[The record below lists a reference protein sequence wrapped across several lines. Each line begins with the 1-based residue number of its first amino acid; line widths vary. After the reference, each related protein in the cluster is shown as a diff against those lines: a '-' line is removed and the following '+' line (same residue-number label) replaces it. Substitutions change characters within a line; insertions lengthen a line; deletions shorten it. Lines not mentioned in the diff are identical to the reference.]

1 MKLIICGTVALAL
14 LLPLTGCSQSPQAN
28 SGNTVQ
34 SSKDASDRTSSTF
47 LSRKIRQGIEQ
58 AKQEL
63 ATKNID
69 VNNLHVVHSGST
81 RQNNKDSRPN
91 AEITPQGD
99 LLISG
104 KKVAATPAQHTL
116 LMDYRQQLVGI
127 AEAGMDVGAQGAE
140 LGINATKQAMWGAF
154 SGKSDKDVE
163 AAIKPQTEQIKAAAM
178 ILCKRL
184 PNLLASQQRLAS
196 AMPEF
201 KPYAT
206 MEQKDVD
213 DCGKEMTDK
222 DGKKGF
228 AISFD

>member
-1 MKLIICGTVALAL
+1 MKPIIFSTVAFAL
-14 LLPLTGCSQSPQAN
+14 LLPLAGCSQSTPAN
-28 SGNTVQ
+28 SGSTTQTTQNVGD
-34 SSKDASDRTSSTF
+34 KTSSTF
-47 LSRKIRQGIEQ
+47 LARKIHQGIEQ

-63 ATKNID
+63 VTKNID
-69 VNNLHVVHSGST
+69 VNNLHVGNGKHWSST
-81 RQNNKDSRPN
+81 SRSD

-104 KKVAATPAQHTL
+104 KKVEATPAQHAL
-116 LMDYRQQLVGI
+116 LMDYRQQIVGI

-140 LGINATKQAMWGAF
+140 LGINAAKQAMWGAF

-163 AAIKPQTEQIKAAAM
+163 AAIKPQTEQIKAAAL
-178 ILCKRL
+178 ILCKQL
-184 PNLLASQQRLAS
+184 PSLLASQQKLAA

-206 MEQKDVD
+206 MEQKDID
-213 DCGKEMTDK
+213 DCGKETTDK

-228 AISFD
+228 AVFSD

>member
-1 MKLIICGTVALAL
+1 MKPIIFSTVVFAL
-14 LLPLTGCSQSPQAN
+14 LLPLVGCSQSTPAN
-28 SGNTVQ
+28 SGTTAQTTQNAGD
-34 SSKDASDRTSSTF
+34 KTSSTF
-47 LSRKIRQGIEQ
+47 LSRKIHAGIEE

-63 ATKNID
+63 LTKNID
-69 VNNLHVVHSGST
+69 VNNLHVGHGRRWSSGSH
-81 RQNNKDSRPN
+81 SN
-91 AEITPQGD
+91 AEITPQGN

-104 KKVAATPAQHTL
+104 KKVAATSAQHTL
-116 LMDYRQQLVGI
+116 LMDYRQQIVGI
-127 AEAGMDVGAQGAE
+127 AQAGMDVGAQGAE
-140 LGINATKQAMWGAF
+140 LGINAAKQAMWGAF

-184 PNLLASQQRLAS
+184 PNLLASQQKLAA

-213 DCGKEMTDK
+213 DCGKEMTAK

-228 AISFD
+228 AVFSD